1 NEIRIEKMRLYG
13 CGILGI
19 QTSQCSSINILR
31 TDIYEC
37 SQGGAIFFQ
46 TDGINFSDC
55 SIYDVPSPALVFREC
70 GDKTWNGMPIDGL
83 DGQYDVGAEGV
94 LIACS
99 VEENGEDVLV
109 IPADSPEYVFLS
121 EIQKA
126 IAQGDWETLADNM
139 AFPLT
144 IIIPSEKHD
153 TNYVHIPDKET
164 FLSRELDQIMNVPYR
179 RYVENARL
187 ETASPTIWGY
197 AALDSSLCFATYP
210 DDAPKVTAL
219 IINAARVMSP
229 TANPFDTEPPIP
241 FEEGTPQLDFARA
254 VQRTFAEQDWD
265 TLAGMIA
272 YPLQLHM
279 QDHDSLVMSAED
291 FYSLVHGSINP
302 FTPEFCDMIANAE
315 LASCGS
321 SLYGSTFAAH
331 RLAFSCVS
339 DLLRTADDLRLTC
352 ISLDGPL
359 YRYQE
364 AQSVPPTP
372 MP

>member
-1 NEIRIEKMRLYG
+1 
-13 CGILGI
+13 
-19 QTSQCSSINILR
+19 
-31 TDIYEC
+31 
-37 SQGGAIFFQ
+37 
-46 TDGINFSDC
+46 
-55 SIYDVPSPALVFREC
+55 
-70 GDKTWNGMPIDGL
+70 
-83 DGQYDVGAEGV
+83 
-94 LIACS
+94 
-99 VEENGEDVLV
+99 
-109 IPADSPEYVFLS
+109 
-121 EIQKA
+121 
-126 IAQGDWETLADNM
+126 
-139 AFPLT
+139 
-144 IIIPSEKHD
+144 
-153 TNYVHIPDKET
+153 
-164 FLSRELDQIMNVPYR
+164 
-179 RYVENARL
+179 
-187 ETASPTIWGY
+187 
-197 AALDSSLCFATYP
+197 
-210 DDAPKVTAL
+210 
-219 IINAARVMSP
+219 MSP

-265 TLAGMIA
+265 TLAGLIA

>member
-1 NEIRIEKMRLYG
+1 
-13 CGILGI
+13 
-19 QTSQCSSINILR
+19 
-31 TDIYEC
+31 
-37 SQGGAIFFQ
+37 
-46 TDGINFSDC
+46 
-55 SIYDVPSPALVFREC
+55 
-70 GDKTWNGMPIDGL
+70 
-83 DGQYDVGAEGV
+83 
-94 LIACS
+94 
-99 VEENGEDVLV
+99 
-109 IPADSPEYVFLS
+109 
-121 EIQKA
+121 
-126 IAQGDWETLADNM
+126 
-139 AFPLT
+139 
-144 IIIPSEKHD
+144 
-153 TNYVHIPDKET
+153 
-164 FLSRELDQIMNVPYR
+164 MNVPYR

-197 AALDSSLCFATYP
+197 AALDSSLCFEAYP
-210 DDAPKVTAL
+210 DDAPRVTAL
-219 IINAARVMSP
+219 IINAALVMSP

-315 LASCGS
+315 LKI
-321 SLYGSTFAAH
+321 
-331 RLAFSCVS
+331 
-339 DLLRTADDLRLTC
+339 TC